1 MVVHEESPV
10 VVEEDDM
17 ACTPKKTM
25 KRAGSETN
33 TKGKTHLM

>member
-17 ACTPKKTM
+17 ARTPKKTM
-25 KRAGSETN
+25 KRVVQKLTP
-33 TKGKTHLM
+33 KKKLI